1 MSGERNEL
9 QTRPERLGALARL
22 PLFFALQGK
31 RAVIAGGSSAAA
43 WKAELLVATGARVDI
58 YAVDPCSELLQL
70 VADRSAGNVMLH
82 RRAWT
87 AADLPGAALAV
98 GDCRDD
104 DAAADFADTARH
116 AGVPVNII
124 DKPAH
129 CDFSFGAIVNRSPLV
144 IGISTDG
151 AAPVFARAIRGKL
164 EALLPRGFA
173 RWTVAAA
180 AWRAAVQAWGLSFA
194 ARRRFWEL
202 FAAHALANANDEP
215 GQDDFERFIA
225 RASGGNDHGPAT
237 YSSVTLVDVDSN
249 DPDSLTLRA
258 VRALQAADL
267 IVFDEHVPHR
277 ILDFARRE
285 ARKICIGKTQPAHQ
299 LDAAMAEFEKQGA
312 RLVRLQSHNRGNAA
326 RVFKRVSRRAAPHLV
341 PDDDP
346 MTANSAAN
354 SRCR

>member
-1 MSGERNEL
+1 MSGKHTES
-9 QTRPERLGALARL
+9 QITPERLGALARL

-31 RAVIAGGSSAAA
+31 RAVIAGGSPAAA
-43 WKAELLVATGARVDI
+43 WKAELLSAAGARVHV
-58 YAVDPCSELLQL
+58 YAVDPCSALLQL
-70 VADRSAGNVMLH
+70 AADRPVGTVILH

-104 DAAADFADTARH
+104 DEAAGFAAAARN
-116 AGVPVNII
+116 AGVPVNVI

-151 AAPVFARAIRGKL
+151 AAPVFARAVRGKL

-180 AWRAAVQAWGLSFA
+180 AWRAAVQASGLTFA
-194 ARRRFWEL
+194 GRRRFWEL
-202 FAAHALANANDEP
+202 FTAHTMANADDQP
-215 GQDDFERFIA
+215 GRDDFERLIVEA
-225 RASGGNDHGPAT
+225 KGTASGIDHG
-237 YSSVTLVDVDSN
+237 SLIVVDVDRN

-258 VRALQAADL
+258 VRALHAADV
-267 IVFDEHVPHR
+267 IVFDEQVPHQ

-285 ARKICIGKTQPAHQ
+285 TRKIRIGKIGQDEKVEALTV
-299 LDAAMAEFEKQGA
+299 EFAKQDV
-312 RLVRLQSHNRGNAA
+312 RLVRLRSCDRCKAA
-326 RVFKRVSRRAAPHLV
+326 QVFKQASRRAAPHLV
-341 PDDDP
+341 PDNDLI
-346 MTANSAAN
+346 AAN
-354 SRCR
+354 